1 MLSRSKAFLQRHELI
16 SHTLTLVS
24 GTAASQIIVILLTL
38 ALTRIYSPA
47 VFGQF
52 AVYTSIVAIIA
63 VIATLR
69 YDLAI
74 MLPKSDANAALL
86 KGVVTRSVLI
96 VSVLA
101 SLACGFSTPLLVK
114 LFNAPDLGGWL
125 WLAGLSVF
133 ALGEVSGLTYW
144 LNRQKRYRD
153 IGINRIQQSGT
164 SALAQLLFGLLQLTS
179 VGGLLL
185 GQLFGQAG
193 AIVTLRWK
201 TRDAKVAHQQA
212 TSTPR
217 ELMKRYRKMPLLNGP
232 TALIDAVRLNGI
244 NILIGAYSVAQLGQF
259 SMAWRLLE
267 VPAALIS
274 GALSQVFFQ
283 RLAVIERGHM
293 FDFVRKSVLRTAL
306 IAVAPF
312 GLIYF
317 LAPPLF
323 PVVLGPQWDHAGYFA
338 QALVPW
344 LFLNVITSPISTL
357 FVVVEAQQHM
367 FVFSVI
373 YMVVPLAILTV
384 FNSNLTVA
392 ITIVGWSMAAMLC
405 ILLVLALWVARRHD
419 RNTGPAPTEAGVD

>member
-16 SHTLTLVS
+16 SHTLTLVT
-24 GTAASQIIVILLTL
+24 GTAASQVIVILLTL
-38 ALTRIYSPA
+38 VLTRIYSPA
-47 VFGQF
+47 AFGQF

-69 YDLAI
+69 YDMAI
-74 MLPKSDANAALL
+74 MLPKSDANAAVL
-86 KGVVTRSVLI
+86 KSVVTRSVLI

-101 SLACGFSTPLLVK
+101 TLACGLSAPLLVK

-133 ALGEVSGLTYW
+133 ALGEVAGLTYW

-164 SALAQLLFGLLQLTS
+164 SALAQLGFGVAQMTGI
-179 VGGLLL
+179 GGLLL
-185 GQLFGQAG
+185 GQLLGQFG
-193 AIVTLRWK
+193 AIATLRWK
-201 TRDAKVAHQQA
+201 TRRVNQLRQEA
-212 TSTPR
+212 TGTPV
-217 ELMKRYRKMPLLNGP
+217 ELMKRYKKMPLLNGP
-232 TALIDAVRLNGI
+232 TALIDAIRLNGI

-283 RLAVIERGHM
+283 RFAVTERGSM
-293 FDFVRKSVLRTAL
+293 FDFTRKSVVRTA
-306 IAVAPF
+306 AVAVVPF
-312 GLIYF
+312 ALIYV

-323 PVVLGPQWDHAGYFA
+323 PIILGSQWDQAGYYA

-344 LFLNVITSPISTL
+344 LFMNVITSPISTL
-357 FVVVEAQQHM
+357 FVVVEAQQHL
-367 FVFSVI
+367 FAFSAV
-373 YMVVPLAILTV
+373 YMVVPLAILSL
-384 FNSNLTVA
+384 FQGDLAAA
-392 ITIVGWSMAAMLC
+392 ITIVGWAMAGTLC
-405 ILLVLALWVARRHD
+405 IMLVLAFWVARRHD
-419 RNTGPAPTEAGVD
+419 RRSGASKTNAESA